1 MLYLL
6 DANVLI
12 DADRDY
18 YAIERVPEFWDWL
31 LEMATSGRVKIPEE
45 NFEEIVRPQPENPDP
60 LIDWALANRDNIVLN
75 ETVIESSVGWITA
88 QGYAEDLSDIEIEKL
103 GRDPF
108 LMAYAHVDPDNRVVV
123 TTEVSASSKTRAN
136 RKIPDVC
143 QDLGIR
149 SIDTFELIRELDF
162 RTDWK
167 ARTT

>member
-18 YAIERVPEFWDWL
+18 YAIDRVPEFWDWI
-31 LEMATSGRVKIPEE
+31 LEMAVSGRVKIPEE
-45 NFEEIVRPQPENPDP
+45 NFEEIVRPQPENPDA
-60 LIDWALANRDNIVLN
+60 LIDWALANRDDIVLN
-75 ETVIESSVGWITA
+75 EVVDEGNVSFITA
-88 QGYAEDLSDIEIEKL
+88 QGYAEDLSDIEIEKI

-108 LMAYAHVDPDNRVVV
+108 LMAYAHVDPGNRVVV
-123 TTEVSASSKTRAN
+123 TTEVSASSKIRAN

-149 SIDTFELIRELDF
+149 SINTFGLIRELDF
-162 RTDWK
+162 RTDW
-167 ARTT
+167 RSFQ